1 MSGPAWERGLEVRTA
16 AETHALAA
24 ALGALLQTGDLLV
37 LTGEL
42 GAGKTTFTQGLGEG
56 LGVRAGIISPTFVL
70 VRIHPNLPGGP
81 RPGGPDLV
89 HVDAYRLESAA
100 EIDDIDLENTMDS
113 AVTVVEWGRGRVEHL
128 SDSRLEVELHRPRG
142 GAAGTGTAGIGAAGM
157 PAAADPAGAPRA
169 AADPG
174 VLDFDTD
181 DDDEPRTV
189 VIRGFGPRW
198 AEAPALPGLEP
209 VPATAALPATEPVN
223 TNETVPET
231 TSQTPER
238 NS

>member
-1 MSGPAWERGLEVRTA
+1 MNAATWERTLTVRTA
-16 AETHALAA
+16 EETHALAA
-24 ALGALLQTGDLLV
+24 ALGAQLQPGDLLV

-70 VRIHPNLPGGP
+70 VRIHPNLPDGP

-89 HVDAYRLESAA
+89 HVDAYRLGSAS

-128 SDSRLEVELHRPRG
+128 SESRLEVDLVRSLG
-142 GAAGTGTAGIGAAGM
+142 GAAGAAQHGQ
-157 PAAADPAGAPRA
+157 
-169 AADPG
+169 

-181 DDDEPRTV
+181 DDDEPRTI
-189 VIRGFGPRW
+189 VIRGVGPRW
-198 AEAPALPGLEP
+198 VDPPVLPASAGNAPAAPGPAHEP
-209 VPATAALPATEPVN
+209 HPR
-223 TNETVPET
+223 
-231 TSQTPER
+231 TPEG
-238 NS
+238 N

>member
-1 MSGPAWERGLEVRTA
+1 VTAAAWERTLHVRTA
-16 AETHALAA
+16 DETHALAA
-24 ALGALLQTGDLLV
+24 GLGAQLQAGDLLV

-70 VRIHPNLPGGP
+70 VRIHPNLPDGP

-89 HVDAYRLESAA
+89 HVDAYRLGSAS
-100 EIDDIDLENTMDS
+100 EIDDIDLENTLDS

-128 SDSRLEVELHRPRG
+128 NESRLEVDLLRSLG
-142 GAAGTGTAGIGAAGM
+142 GGTHAPEADGPVEASPGITQ
-157 PAAADPAGAPRA
+157 DP
-169 AADPG
+169 D

-181 DDDEPRTV
+181 DDDEPRTI

-198 AEAPALPGLEP
+198 VDPPALP
-209 VPATAALPATEPVN
+209 VPAGNAPLPN
-223 TNETVPET
+223 TLEEN
-231 TSQTPER
+231 
-238 NS
+238 

>member
-1 MSGPAWERGLEVRTA
+1 MTAPAWVRTLRVGTA
-16 AETHALAA
+16 DETHALAA
-24 ALGALLQTGDLLV
+24 VLGAQLQAGDLLV

-70 VRIHPNLPGGP
+70 VRIHPNLPDGP

-89 HVDAYRLESAA
+89 HVDAYRLGSAS

-128 SDSRLEVELHRPRG
+128 SESRLEVDLVRSLG
-142 GAAGTGTAGIGAAGM
+142 GAEAPAPARSREPAHGPETAGDAE
-157 PAAADPAGAPRA
+157 
-169 AADPG
+169 

-181 DDDEPRTV
+181 DGDEPRTI

-198 AEAPALPGLEP
+198 VHPPALPGSS
-209 VPATAALPATEPVN
+209 PASVNAGPAPAGPALPAPQ
-223 TNETVPET
+223 PLPH
-231 TSQTPER
+231 TPEGT
-238 NS
+238 